1 MPLTAAFCLLL
12 LLLFSIAEPANS
24 QAPRREELAISDSL
38 WGVITTAAG
47 HQKMFGFTED
57 EMRGYGPDEFVLR
70 SVWALF
76 RNGRSVPRFSGT
88 LSKNMIENHK
98 DAASLLR
105 TAYGVTDIS
114 AARMLPMAP
123 AESWGDAEF
132 PDSLSAVA
140 VWRKL
145 LEQDGVVSITPMFF
159 QYPPHLQKL
168 IVRLLLGIRQSQ
180 PWIDAAFNRQQ
191 FFQYSGL
198 DSAASLDDWYTFAAA
213 PWNEERL
220 GQSATLRSGAF
231 QALRAT
237 DRRYLAFGS
246 ALLATHVSNAIAE
259 FRSSDSAQPMQAM
272 YGMEVATTL
281 GTIRILGSNPDTVST
296 PAVLTIDCGGND
308 LYRGRQAVNIPFR
321 ETASVLIDLAGN
333 DVYDSDTTLSLA
345 CGMFG
350 AAMLVDVAG
359 NDHYRVRESG
369 IGCAWYGSGVLMDM
383 AGNDRYVTDRAWGEA
398 AAHIGAAVLSDW
410 GGDDEYV
417 CAQQSQGMG
426 STLGAALLVD
436 AAGNDRYIARD
447 DGNPTP
453 IYLNQS
459 VAMAQGC
466 GYGRRADL
474 GDGHS
479 LAGGVGALADADG
492 DDYYSAPV
500 WAQGCGYW
508 WGVGIC
514 EDRRGNDTW
523 RSGKYSIG
531 AAAHFAIGCK
541 VDAEGNDTYAVGYTD
556 AVNQYLGHARDGSI
570 GIAIDGSG
578 DDKYHLK
585 THCGGTADLGS
596 LALLWDADGNDLYIM
611 DTLKV
616 ATTDGWSDTPPLGAT
631 SGYPPFYNFRD
642 DIQSYGVFLDTGGK
656 DVYQLNEANRNSIP
670 WKTKPADNS
679 RWLFTRSPRERG
691 IGVDMEIRK
700 ASAGK

>member
-1 MPLTAAFCLLL
+1 MPFAAAMFFFLLIMA
-12 LLLFSIAEPANS
+12 SMPEPARS
-24 QAPRREELAISDSL
+24 QSSREQLVIPDSIWNL
-38 WGVITTAAG
+38 ITTTAG
-47 HQKMFGFTED
+47 HAKPFGFSED

-70 SVWALF
+70 SVWSLF
-76 RNGRSVPRFSGT
+76 RNGRTVPRFSGA
-88 LSKNMIENHK
+88 LSKNMLDNHK

-105 TAYGVTDIS
+105 TAYGVTDVS

-123 AESWGDAEF
+123 AESWGVAGF
-132 PDSLSAVA
+132 PDSLPAAA
-140 VWRKL
+140 VWERL
-145 LEQDGVVSITPMFF
+145 MEQYHGIASVAAFG

-168 IVRLLLGIRQSQ
+168 LVRLLLGIRESE
-180 PWIDAAFNRQQ
+180 PWISAAFNRQQ
-191 FFQYSGL
+191 WFGYSGL
-198 DSAASLDDWYTFAAA
+198 DSASSVDDWYAFAAA
-213 PWNEERL
+213 PWAEDRL
-220 GQSATLRSGAF
+220 GQLATLRSGTF

-246 ALLATHVSNAIAE
+246 ALLATHLGNAIAE
-259 FRSSDSAQPMQAM
+259 FQKSDSSQPMREVE
-272 YGMEVATTL
+272 GMEIATSL
-281 GTIRILGSNPDTVST
+281 GVIRILGSNADTVRT
-296 PAVLTIDCGGND
+296 PCFLTVDCGGD
-308 LYRGRQAVNIPFR
+308 DRYLGRQAVSIPFR
-321 ETASVLIDLAGN
+321 EPAALLVDLAGN

-345 CGMFG
+345 CGLFG
-350 AAMLVDVAG
+350 VAMLTDVSG
-359 NDHYRVRESG
+359 NDSYRVGESG
-369 IGCAWYGSGVLMDM
+369 IACAWYGSGMLMDM
-383 AGNDRYVTDRAWGEA
+383 AGNDRYVTDRSWGEA
-398 AAHIGAAVLSDW
+398 AAHVGAAVLSDW
-410 GGDDEYV
+410 SGDDEYI

-459 VAMAQGC
+459 VAMSQGC

-479 LAGGVGALADADG
+479 LAGGVGALADGDG

-531 AAAHFAIGCK
+531 AAAHFAIGCN
-541 VDAEGNDTYAVGYTD
+541 VDAEGDDAYAVGYTQ

-570 GIAIDGSG
+570 GIAINGTGNDQ
-578 DDKYHLK
+578 YYLK
-585 THCGGTADLGS
+585 THSGGSADLGS
-596 LALLWDADGNDLYIM
+596 LALLWDAAGNDLYMM

-616 ATTDGWSDTPPLGAT
+616 GATDGWSDTPPLGGA
-631 SGYPPFYNFRD
+631 SGYPPFYTFRD
-642 DIQSYGVFLDTGGK
+642 DIQSYGIFLDTGGK
-656 DVYQLNEANRNSIP
+656 DIYQLHEANSNAIP
-670 WKTKPADNS
+670 WARKPADNTH
-679 RWLFTRSPRERG
+679 WLFIRSPRERG
-691 IGVDMEIRK
+691 IGIDMEK
-700 ASAGK
+700 E

>member
-1 MPLTAAFCLLL
+1 MPFAASFCLLL
-12 LLLFSIAEPANS
+12 LLLFSIAEPAYG
-24 QAPRREELAISDSL
+24 QDRRREELAISDSL
-38 WGVITTAAG
+38 WGVITAAAG
-47 HQKMFGFTED
+47 HQKMFGFSED

-70 SVWALF
+70 SVWSLF

-88 LSKNMIENHK
+88 LSKNMIDNHK

-105 TAYGVTDIS
+105 TGYGVTDIS

-123 AESWGDAEF
+123 AESWGVAQF

-140 VWRKL
+140 VWEQL
-145 LEQDGVVSITPMFF
+145 LEQDGVARPTPTFLH
-159 QYPPHLQKL
+159 YPPHLQKL
-168 IVRLLLGIRQSQ
+168 IVRLLLGIRESQ
-180 PWIDAAFNRQQ
+180 PWINAAFNRQQ
-191 FFQYSGL
+191 FFHYSGL
-198 DSAASLDDWYTFAAA
+198 DTNAPLDEWYAFAAA
-213 PWNEERL
+213 PWNEDRL
-220 GQSATLRSGAF
+220 GQSATLRDGTF

-246 ALLATHVSNAIAE
+246 ALLATHVGNAIAE
-259 FRSSDSAQPMQAM
+259 FRSSDSAQPMPAVQ
-272 YGMEVATTL
+272 GMEITTTL
-281 GTIRILGSNPDTVST
+281 GTIRILGSNSDTVST
-296 PAVLTIDCGGND
+296 PSVLTIDCGGND
-308 LYRGRQAVNIPFR
+308 LYLGRQAVNTPFR

-345 CGMFG
+345 CGVFG
-350 AAMLVDVAG
+350 VAMLVDMAG
-359 NDHYRVRESG
+359 NDNYRVRESG
-369 IGCAWYGSGVLMDM
+369 IACAWYGSGLLMDM
-383 AGNDRYVTDRAWGEA
+383 AGNDHYVTDRAWGEA
-398 AAHIGAAVLSDW
+398 AAHVGVAVLSDW
-410 GGDDEYV
+410 EGDDEYI

-426 STLGAALLVD
+426 STLGAGLLVD

-459 VAMAQGC
+459 VAMSQGC

-541 VDAEGNDTYAVGYTD
+541 VDAEGNDTYAVGYTE

-570 GIAIDGSG
+570 GIAIDGNG
-578 DDKYHLK
+578 NDQYHLK

-596 LALLWDADGNDLYIM
+596 LALLWDAAGNDLYTM

-616 ATTDGWSDTPPLGAT
+616 ATDDGWSDTPPLGGA

-656 DVYQLNEANRNSIP
+656 DSYQLNEANQKNIP
-670 WKTKPADNS
+670 WKTKPTDNS

-691 IGVDMEIRK
+691 IGIDMELRK
-700 ASAGK
+700 TSAGK